1 MKKGMYEYLL
11 ENEPRHWWHRGKYSC
26 AVRLVKK
33 YSKHD
38 AVLLELGASFGTFS
52 RFCSPFSNPVA
63 LDISFDVLK
72 SGRFLPSVCSDAV
85 QLPFKDE
92 SFDFVVALDLL
103 EHLNEDFICFNEL
116 SRVLKVGGRVFI
128 LVPAYPILWSDMDE
142 SDHVRRYTP
151 KRLLELLS
159 FNPQMKIIK
168 FSHFNFFLFTP
179 ILIVRVIQRFLKRGF
194 KNISTES
201 MGIPISPV
209 NYILT
214 KLFLMEAF
222 LVSKINFPIG
232 VSLLVIAEKG
242 FKDTE

>member
-1 MKKGMYEYLL
+1 
-11 ENEPRHWWHRGKYSC
+11 
-26 AVRLVKK
+26 
-33 YSKHD
+33 
-38 AVLLELGASFGTFS
+38 
-52 RFCSPFSNPVA
+52 
-63 LDISFDVLK
+63 
-72 SGRFLPSVCSDAV
+72 
-85 QLPFKDE
+85 
-92 SFDFVVALDLL
+92 
-103 EHLNEDFICFNEL
+103 
-116 SRVLKVGGRVFI
+116 
-128 LVPAYPILWSDMDE
+128 VPAYPILWSDMDE